1 MVPSMARVADDDD
14 DGAEAECG
22 PADEPPAHI
31 GTLED
36 RKPLGARRD
45 GTDGKECSDDTVR
58 LDERQGLAKG

>member
-1 MVPSMARVADDDD
+1 MMMTMAQRPSAVQ
-14 DGAEAECG
+14 
-22 PADEPPAHI
+22 PTSPPAHI